1 MKKNRFSMNLQ
12 LFADPAGGTGEG
24 AGGTGTAD
32 RRSIRICPGG
42 SIRR

>member
-24 AGGTGTAD
+24 AGGTGTGQQNPAA
-32 RRSIRICPGG
+32 GTG
-42 SIRR
+42 Q